1 MLRTLSAYTLPSVPR
16 EVLMGMPYGSI
27 PRKTV
32 PRAEEEKAMDFS
44 VLWDFEVQ
52 TLVSMRFHFVMIEP
66 VSVPFS
72 QVSVPSEMEGRLERF
87 PEVPSQTAPGAFLC
101 PSFHP
106 GTLGKHLSSK

>member
-1 MLRTLSAYTLPSVPR
+1 MLRAWSAYTLPSVPC

-52 TLVSMRFHFVMIEP
+52 TLVSMRFHFVTIEP
-66 VSVPFS
+66 VSVPLS
-72 QVSVPSEMEGRLERF
+72 QVSVPSEMEGDWNDFPRYPVRL
-87 PEVPSQTAPGAFLC
+87 PPGLFFVLHFIRG
-101 PSFHP
+101 P
-106 GTLGKHLSSK
+106 